1 MMEGILFEG
10 SLFISLLTLM
20 GGISLY
26 LVIATIVGKA
36 VYSRTKNWDEDERLF
51 GAIFCAG
58 LFPISVPI
66 IILVIWI
73 FTIIQIPLG
82 MDQEEEEEETT
93 TSPKENGN
101 ESKTIEKPKPVK
113 TKFKVGDLVTG
124 VKGNPGGYEKFYEG
138 CVCRVLEKDEDEIN
152 LKLVGHIDKEANEES
167 FGRVSWLPQEHFTL
181 IKPKESKIK
190 KVAKKK

>member
-1 MMEGILFEG
+1 MEG
-10 SLFISLLTLM
+10 SLFIPLLTLM

-26 LVIATIVGKA
+26 LVIATVVGKA
-36 VYSRTKNWDEDERLF
+36 VYSRTKGWDEDNQFLAALLC
-51 GAIFCAG
+51 GG

-66 IILVIWI
+66 IFLALWI
-73 FTIIQIPLG
+73 FTIVQIPLG
-82 MDQEEEEEETT
+82 MDQEEEEEEAT

-101 ESKTIEKPKPVK
+101 ESKTKENPKPVK

-138 CVCRVLEKDEDEIN
+138 CVCRVLEKDEKDIK

-167 FGRVSWLPQEHFTL
+167 FGRVNWFPQEHFTL
-181 IKPKESKIK
+181 IKPKENKVK